1 MESIQEESK
10 VAATFN
16 AIQAD
21 YDKLVKDTD
30 ELLTA
35 LTELAKYYYG
45 PADAKISENYKKI
58 NTLLGS
64 FESAELSYLK
74 GMKSSY
80 DFCQTVDAQ
89 IQTKLALY
97 TQGIDA

>member
-1 MESIQEESK
+1 MESIQEEGK
-10 VAATFN
+10 VASTFN
-16 AIQAD
+16 AIQSD

-30 ELLTA
+30 ELLNS
-35 LTELAKYYYG
+35 LTNFAKYYYG
-45 PADAKISENYKKI
+45 PEDAKITENYKKI
-58 NTLLGS
+58 NSLLGS
-64 FESAELSYLK
+64 FDSSELTYLR

-97 TQGIDA
+97 TQGIDG